1 MDMNQAGII
10 SANAMFTGTYNVPA
24 AATNGR
30 GTATLTTLGVT
41 PVTLNFTFYLQKI
54 IQNQAVG
61 VILSNDPVSGTQPL
75 LSGSMEPQIL
85 GSGGAT
91 SNSLTGLL
99 MMVTTGLTST
109 GLPDVSAGVVTI
121 TSSGSS
127 GNYALT
133 ADENS
138 GGTITSINN
147 VAGTYNVESNGRVT
161 LPSAGGN
168 HPAVLYLTRPNTG
181 YLVGTD
187 GSVSSG
193 SVFTWGAPFSLQGTL
208 YVSTGAP
215 VAANQ
220 ENDYGKLTF
229 LGTNVAQ
236 VTGSLNIGSST
247 AFQPSAPVI
256 GTHTTPGSIGR
267 GTLSFTSGP
276 HAGTAVFY
284 LSGRSQLVLLD
295 SISTGDMAPV
305 VFSGSCIRFVG
316 SPKGGVACQ

>member
-1 MDMNQAGII
+1 
-10 SANAMFTGTYNVPA
+10 
-24 AATNGR
+24 
-30 GTATLTTLGVT
+30 
-41 PVTLNFTFYLQKI
+41 
-54 IQNQAVG
+54 
-61 VILSNDPVSGTQPL
+61 
-75 LSGSMEPQIL
+75 
-85 GSGGAT
+85 
-91 SNSLTGLL
+91 

-109 GLPDVSAGVVTI
+109 SLPDVTAGVVMI
-121 TSSGSS
+121 MSSGSS
-127 GNYALT
+127 GNYTLT

-147 VAGTYNVESNGRVT
+147 VAGTYILEPNGRVT

-208 YVSTGAP
+208 YVSTGTP

-256 GTHTTPGSIGR
+256 GTHTTPDSIGR

-276 HAGTAVFY
+276 HAGTSVFY
-284 LSGRSQLVLLD
+284 LSGRSQLVILD
-295 SISTGDMAPV
+295 SISQGDMAPV
-305 VFSGSCIRFVG
+305 VFSGGCIHFVSG
-316 SPKGGVACQ
+316 SRGQVICQQ